1 MHWIDLSIMGIYT
14 VGIFLIGLFSRGRNR
29 DAADYFIAGGTL
41 KTWFHTVMV
50 GLSIAATFF
59 SGISFIA
66 YPSVVYSHGILLPV
80 WGLVACMGDRD

>member
-1 MHWIDLSIMGIYT
+1 
-14 VGIFLIGLFSRGRNR
+14 
-29 DAADYFIAGGTL
+29 
-41 KTWFHTVMV
+41 MV